1 MKCSISQPDFAK
13 AISAV
18 LGVVD
23 KRGTMP
29 ILSNVLLKANGDG
42 GIHVSAT
49 DLEVSYKGFCPASIE
64 APGAIT
70 VPAHQLASLVKDM
83 PLGDLQ
89 VETTENHNLKIFQ
102 GEAKYRLHGLDPEQF
117 PPIPDAE
124 EGVGYLEIPSSTLKE
139 MIKRVIFSVSLDDLQ
154 YHLSS
159 VLWENIEG
167 QALRLVS
174 TDGHRLTLTEHT
186 FPFAGLLLGEGGIL
200 VPRKGMTEL
209 LRFMEGCETVSLAV
223 QNQALIAKAGNK
235 TLTIRLLD
243 KRFPEYRRIIPP
255 WFTVKWTFNREEM
268 FRTLKRLALVN
279 TEKFKGVVFTPQ
291 GDHVTLQS
299 ENPDIGDGLEIVS
312 WTEEK
317 ADPPAPAKETEK
329 GEGGEE
335 EETPPQETEAEQ
347 PPDLSAFG
355 FNIRF
360 LLDPLAAMTAETVEM
375 EGNFSNRPFRIRAV
389 GDPSFFSVVM
399 PMGL

>member
-1 MKCSISQPDFAK
+1 
-13 AISAV
+13 
-18 LGVVD
+18 
-23 KRGTMP
+23 
-29 ILSNVLLKANGDG
+29 
-42 GIHVSAT
+42 
-49 DLEVSYKGFCPASIE
+49 
-64 APGAIT
+64 
-70 VPAHQLASLVKDM
+70 
-83 PLGDLQ
+83 
-89 VETTENHNLKIFQ
+89 
-102 GEAKYRLHGLDPEQF
+102 
-117 PPIPDAE
+117 
-124 EGVGYLEIPSSTLKE
+124 
-139 MIKRVIFSVSLDDLQ
+139 MIKRVIFSVSMDDLQ

-174 TDGHRLTLTEHT
+174 TDGHRLTLTEHS

-312 WTEEK
+312 WTCETAE
-317 ADPPAPAKETEK
+317 PPAPAKEAEEE
-329 GEGGEE
+329 EGGEE
-335 EETPPQETEAEQ
+335 EETPPQEQEAEQ

-375 EGNFSNRPFRIRAV
+375 EGNFFNRPFRIRAV

>member
-89 VETTENHNLKIFQ
+89 METTENHNLKIFQ

-117 PPIPDAE
+117 PPIPDTE

-139 MIKRVIFSVSLDDLQ
+139 MIKRVIFSVSMDDLQ

-243 KRFPEYRRIIPP
+243 KRSRRRRIIPHGSRSSGRL
-255 WFTVKWTFNREEM
+255 TGKKCSD
-268 FRTLKRLALVN
+268 LKRLALVN
-279 TEKFKGVVFTPQ
+279 TEKFKGVVF
-291 GDHVTLQS
+291 
-299 ENPDIGDGLEIVS
+299 
-312 WTEEK
+312 
-317 ADPPAPAKETEK
+317 
-329 GEGGEE
+329 
-335 EETPPQETEAEQ
+335 
-347 PPDLSAFG
+347 
-355 FNIRF
+355 
-360 LLDPLAAMTAETVEM
+360 
-375 EGNFSNRPFRIRAV
+375 RP
-389 GDPSFFSVVM
+389 G
-399 PMGL
+399 